1 MFMEFALL
9 GRLRRFVF
17 WCAISLLC
25 VGCVSQRRQLPFEIH
40 SAQTVT
46 SHYFGTPLSGPV
58 FGDVSKVDF
67 KQALD
72 VRVRWFALER
82 FNCDSLPFLASQAR
96 LITAKLAGQAVL
108 PAANLTRNVRI
119 TWPGAAEPEQYLLAV
134 NPSRLF
140 EIGRGSGLAATGLTA
155 SFRAV
160 ETGGAG
166 DATLGRSEPRYI
178 EVGVTQTSPR
188 SVQIALAVQDVDSS
202 ANNPDRSAEFP
213 VFQRECAIVDHA
225 SGSDPLSVLLI
236 VPFAWSGPPNQ
247 AVAAWVTISTPK
259 QDADFKRAV
268 ADCRDDLATKKS
280 EDAVPLW
287 TLGLS
292 RAMNELDDPARRR
305 AALVYLAG
313 QGDAE
318 ICQDVVMVADDTLLE
333 QISRDVKAQA
343 ASAIDDANEAQ
354 YAWIL
359 NRSAIEAMQPLL
371 TAGKLPDDLF
381 AVLTLHFGETGR
393 HAAAVDDVMR
403 GATSQRDLR
412 ERLISE
418 NFIYLQDSAPSARVR
433 AFEWLK
439 ARNIAPKGFDPL
451 ASPKQRRLALDAA
464 LSADAT
470 TGPAGGSQ

>member
-1 MFMEFALL
+1 MFMEFALFGRL
-9 GRLRRFVF
+9 GRFATWWVI
-17 WCAISLLC
+17 CLLC
-25 VGCVSQRRQLPFEIH
+25 VGCVSQRRQPPFEIH
-40 SAQTVT
+40 SAQAVT

-58 FGDVSKVDF
+58 SGDVSRIDF
-67 KQALD
+67 SHALD
-72 VRVRWFALER
+72 VRVQWFALER
-82 FNCDSLPFLASQAR
+82 FHCDRLPFLASQAR
-96 LITAKLAGQAVL
+96 LITSKLAGQAVL
-108 PAANLTRNVRI
+108 PTAVLTRNVRI
-119 TWPGAAEPEQYLLAV
+119 TWPGAVEPEQYLLAV

-140 EIGRGSGLAATGLTA
+140 EIGGGRGLTVTGLTA

-178 EVGVTQTSPR
+178 EVGVTQTAPG
-188 SVQIALAVQDVDSS
+188 SVQIALAVQDADSS
-202 ANNPDRSAEFP
+202 ATRPDGAAEFP
-213 VFQRECAIVDHA
+213 IFQRESAIVDHA
-225 SGSDPLSVLLI
+225 FGSDPLSVLLI
-236 VPFAWSGPPNQ
+236 VPFSWSGPPNQ

-268 ADCRDDLATKKS
+268 ADCREDLASKGS
-280 EDAVPLW
+280 ESTVPLW

-318 ICQDVVMVADDTLLE
+318 ICQDVVMVADDALLE
-333 QISRDVKAQA
+333 QISRAVKAQA
-343 ASAIDDANEAQ
+343 PAAIDDANEAQ

-359 NRSAIEAMQPLL
+359 NRSAVEAMQPLL
-371 TAGKLPDDLF
+371 TAGTLPDDLF

-393 HAAAVDDVMR
+393 HAAAVDDVMH
-403 GATSQRDLR
+403 GATSQRDLQD
-412 ERLISE
+412 RLISE

-439 ARNIAPKGFDPL
+439 ARDIAPKGFDPL
-451 ASPKQRRLALDAA
+451 ASPRQRRLALDAA
-464 LSADAT
+464 LSADVT
-470 TGPAGGSQ
+470 TGPAGGAP